1 MEHSAAT
8 PGQRGDGTGH
18 DAARGAWRNP
28 LQAWRL
34 LTGAWCKPAAP
45 QARPRRPARD
55 PADLTTLPPPGRGQA
70 LREAHRT
77 LRQRMRSHPALRQV
91 MPHLYYIERALAK
104 RGSVALLRVP
114 VPVLQ
119 RGLLQLAQLQHDN
132 EPPLEA
138 LNLRVLRLRLIE
150 AIAVRAEAL
159 PPGRAG
165 GTQAEPQRTDFGA
178 TLNSV
183 QRTQIPASSSLPGME
198 VSELPASAFDDSAM
212 TRHRADAH
220 RPRH

>member
-1 MEHSAAT
+1 MGQSAAT
-8 PGQRGDGTGH
+8 PGNRGDGTGQG
-18 DAARGAWRNP
+18 AARHVWRFP
-28 LQAWRL
+28 LQAWRR
-34 LTGAWCKPAAP
+34 LTGAWR
-45 QARPRRPARD
+45 QAGQPRPRGPARD
-55 PADLTTLPPPGRGQA
+55 NAELTTLPPPGRGQA

-77 LRQRMRSHPALRQV
+77 LRQRMRSHPVLRQV

-114 VPVLQ
+114 VPVLH

-159 PPGRAG
+159 PPDHAG
-165 GTQAEPQRTDFGA
+165 SARPDPQRTDVGA
-178 TLNSV
+178 TLNPV
-183 QRTQIPASSSLPGME
+183 QTTQIPASSSLPGVE
-198 VSELPASAFDDSAM
+198 VRELPASAFDGNAPA
-212 TRHRADAH
+212 RHHDARQ